1 MRSEP
6 TERSRH
12 SAAALIRSREK
23 MAEQLA
29 EALAAALGGS
39 FSKGVLYPMDI
50 IKNNLQAVKAVRP
63 LFASDTPRALAEA
76 RWMHVLREAR
86 RS

>member
-1 MRSEP
+1 MP
-6 TERSRH
+6 QLIVSR
-12 SAAALIRSREK
+12 ASREK

>member
-1 MRSEP
+1 
-6 TERSRH
+6 
-12 SAAALIRSREK
+12 

-63 LFASDTPRALAEA
+63 LFASDTPVGRWAEA
-76 RWMHVLREAR
+76 RWMHVLRGAR

>member
-1 MRSEP
+1 
-6 TERSRH
+6 
-12 SAAALIRSREK
+12 

-50 IKNNLQAVKAVRP
+50 IKNNLQAVKAASEKLVAPARP
-63 LFASDTPRALAEA
+63 PK
-76 RWMHVLREAR
+76 
-86 RS
+86 